1 MSHLYHKTVP
11 KRVDHVER
19 RRQIAEA
26 VVRIAAARGLQEAS
40 MREVAA
46 AAGMSLRLVQYYFH
60 TKEELLGG
68 VLGYLGERIGRR
80 VQDAVSALGEAVAPA
95 AYLRAMLG
103 ALIPHDE
110 DGRQVMLAYTAH
122 FTLTL
127 SQPHLAPEGLAH
139 AEALR
144 GHVSGRFRQA
154 RDGGQLAAGGDPD
167 TLAATALALVTG
179 LQLSVLANQHTPAH
193 AMTLLNAHLDHLFTD
208 PA

>member
-1 MSHLYHKTVP
+1 
-11 KRVDHVER
+11 
-19 RRQIAEA
+19 
-26 VVRIAAARGLQEAS
+26 

-46 AAGMSLRLVQYYFH
+46 EAGVSLRLVQYYFH
-60 TKEELLGG
+60 TKEELLSG
-68 VLGYLGERIGRR
+68 VLGHLGERIGRR
-80 VQDAVSALGEAVAPA
+80 VQDAVAALTEPVAPA

-127 SQPHLAPEGLAH
+127 SQPHLAPEGLAQ

-144 GHVSGRFRQA
+144 GSVAGRFQQA
-154 RDGGQLAAGGDPD
+154 RDSGHLAAAGDPE

-179 LQLSVLANQHTPAH
+179 LQLSVLANQHPAAH
-193 AMTLLNAHLDHLFTD
+193 ATSLLNAHLDHLFA
-208 PA
+208 PSA